1 MEEKRVKEVIVR
13 FRNDGKKFTVQLA
26 SFFHSF
32 YLTLSNPKK
41 WSFFKSGVAVA

>member
-32 YLTLSNPKK
+32 YLTLSNPKN
-41 WSFFKSGVAVA
+41 GVSLRVESL